1 MTNEARE
8 RAGKRFVNF
17 FDGRGVID
25 TQIHP
30 KVLAAQEAEAKR
42 LARRHKPKK
51 AEDDSETLPRD

>member
-42 LARRHKPKK
+42 LARKRKPKK
-51 AEDDSETLPRD
+51 AKEESDE